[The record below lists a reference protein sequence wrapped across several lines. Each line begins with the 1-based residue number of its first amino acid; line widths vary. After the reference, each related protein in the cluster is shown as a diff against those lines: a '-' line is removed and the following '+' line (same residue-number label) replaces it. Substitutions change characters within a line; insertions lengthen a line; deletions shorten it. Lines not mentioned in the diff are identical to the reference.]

1 MQRQRNQHLGVPTAL
16 LAGRAV
22 LAVVLLLSV
31 LSAVVPFATALAAPT
46 CKLVCCIGKA
56 AHPAGSCMGGA
67 CETAFPVRAT
77 TTHHEF
83 KHPTTESDH
92 LCGATHA
99 TSKLRKP
106 RLAEVTMVGASSTQ
120 NSRADGRP
128 DSRANR
134 TPEQSSV
141 SSAAV
146 MRPCNPDCG
155 SCASGST
162 GNKRPRNIATLS
174 YADRA
179 RPPTPGRSPLTSYVR
194 IGALSTQCPQLLPRA
209 PPVVLS

>member
-1 MQRQRNQHLGVPTAL
+1 MQIHRNQHLRVPTAR

-46 CKLVCCIGKA
+46 CKLACCIGKA
-56 AHPAGSCMGGA
+56 AHSAGSCMGGECDA
-67 CETAFPVRAT
+67 AFPTRAT

-83 KHPTTESDH
+83 KQPAAEPEH

-99 TSKLRKP
+99 VSKTRKLR
-106 RLAEVTMVGASSTQ
+106 LAAVAMVGAGSTQDSPAGERQ
-120 NSRADGRP
+120 NSRA
-128 DSRANR
+128 NQ
-134 TPEQSSV
+134 TPGQSSV

-155 SCASGST
+155 GCASGST
-162 GNKRPRNIATLS
+162 GNQRPRNTAALS

-179 RPPTPGRSPLTSYVR
+179 RPPSPGRSALTSYVR
-194 IGALSTQCPQLLPRA
+194 IGALSAQCPQLQPRA
-209 PPVVLS
+209 PPVLS